1 MLGCKLHILIERL
14 CHLAFDIPAEVQMQ
28 LCISGELCNGY
39 PLFSFSQRAE
49 LPECSKVHSVTLK
62 DQFEEASKKR
72 DYRIEEEVYTYLQSF
87 LKDNE
92 RKIEGAKKRL
102 ILTQETPEMEE
113 KVCDTYVCTLYSSVH
128 VHVYVYAHVHARV
141 HVCRPIHVHVDGCH
155 AQLCLQVEQ
164 IHELA
169 VQVGEKVAKA
179 EALGKSIEV
188 HVRVGYVT

>member
-113 KVCDTYVCTLYSSVH
+113 KVCDTYIHMAVYMYMYTCMH
-128 VHVYVYAHVHARV
+128 MHMHMHVYMFVDLYMYMWMVV
-141 HVCRPIHVHVDGCH
+141 MLSCVCR
-155 AQLCLQVEQ
+155 LSRYTSLQC
-164 IHELA
+164 
-169 VQVGEKVAKA
+169 
-179 EALGKSIEV
+179 KSE
-188 HVRVGYVT
+188 RR